1 MLVDAGGWRSMAE
14 DGGAWRRMA
23 EHGGA
28 WRSMAE
34 DGLLYTSGRV
44 HTRPGLP
51 PGLAHKQATQAGVCT
66 RAADRALCTLAFR
79 IEFQDTAETAACR
92 GYSCDC
98 SMYETAGHIG

>member
-1 MLVDAGGWRSMAE
+1 
-14 DGGAWRRMA
+14 MA

-34 DGLLYTSGRV
+34 DGGAWRSMVYYTRV
-44 HTRPGLP
+44 AECTPGLVCH
-51 PGLAHKQATQAGVCT
+51 LAHKQATQAGVCT